1 MPGAAKA
8 SNAKLLDCLMLGCL
22 DAWLIVCVVDWLLDA
37 PTIITRA
44 LLLLTI
50 MIDVYL
56 VDL

>member
-8 SNAKLLDCLMLGCL
+8 SNTKLLDAGLLGCL
-22 DAWLIVCVVDWLLDA
+22 DAWRLGCLIAWLLDA
-37 PTIITRA
+37 STIITRA

-50 MIDVYL
+50 MIDAYL